1 MTLLLAFSCKHKV
14 TDSERY
20 KTYVKAT
27 VKLLTKKVD
36 SYTQNTG
43 IRKTIFIIDT
53 TKIKFKNLIRVDKV
67 TASIIRNGE
76 MIMEDE
82 FMSKI
87 DTFKTELY
95 YFGNLTNIFKN
106 TTYLIIEKEHVIL
119 MNIRLYLV
127 RIKKDKIQIKLLAAV
142 ENQFCMSTMTTSALL
157 GDSII
162 FTQQTSDAISDAVGK
177 DRKTYFVKTARIKK
191 YKLKDNSYTIL
202 DHTRTT
208 GYE

>member
-1 MTLLLAFSCKHKV
+1 MTLLLVFSCKHKV

-20 KTYVKAT
+20 KTDIKAT

-43 IRKTIFIIDT
+43 IRKTIFVIDT
-53 TKIKFKNLIRVDKV
+53 TKIKFKNLVRVDKV
-67 TASIIRNGE
+67 TASRIRNGE

-95 YFGNLTNIFKN
+95 YFGNLTNTFKD
-106 TTYLIIEKEHVIL
+106 TTYLILLKEQVIL

-127 RIKKDKIQIKLLAAV
+127 RIKKDKMHIKLLAAD

-162 FTQQTSDAISDAVGK
+162 FTQQTSDAISDAIGK
-177 DRKTYFVKTARIKK
+177 DNKTYFVKTARIKK
-191 YKLKDNSYTIL
+191 YKLKDNSYKIF
-202 DHTRTT
+202 DHSRTT
-208 GYE
+208 SYK